1 MKVPWLTK
9 EMISE
14 TASGLIAD
22 YEAMAGYPVR
32 PPVPVEDI
40 IERCLGLRLSFED
53 LETILGLNDVLGAT
67 YVGARRICI
76 NERLLEQ
83 SSEGR
88 MIFTCAHEVGHW
100 VLHRQYA
107 DVQTRQ
113 GSDHEVIVCRTRNAR
128 KRIEWQADYFAGCLL
143 VPQREVVSAF
153 HEAFERDSLV
163 LHNLKS
169 AIGPPVTF
177 VDPCVENWPYIAAM
191 VCEQGGFT
199 NVSRHAMIIRLQ
211 ELGLLVNLTDTP
223 VGWRETSKA
232 C

>member
-9 EMISE
+9 KIISE

-32 PPVPVEDI
+32 PPIPVEDI
-40 IERCLGLRLSFED
+40 IERYLGLRLSFED

-67 YVGARRICI
+67 YVGAKQVCI

-83 SSEGR
+83 NSEGR

-143 VPQREVVSAF
+143 VPQREVVNAF

-169 AIGPPVTF
+169 SIGPPVTF
-177 VDPCVENWPYIAAM
+177 VDPCVENWPYIAGM
-191 VCEQGGFT
+191 VCEEGGFT
-199 NVSRHAMIIRLQ
+199 NVSRHAMVIRLQ

-223 VGWRETSKA
+223 VGWRESSKTG
-232 C
+232 